1 MNPAKSGNGE
11 TFSVLV
17 RECPDYDPQR
27 IRTLVAEGMA
37 TLGYEPKGKVAL
49 KPNIVCAFPP
59 QFIKQRA
66 VTEPAFTE
74 GVIRAVA
81 DRPEVSRLSV
91 TETSAVGN
99 PSRFSFRW
107 SGYQDLIGKLKPQI
121 AKPLELV
128 GMDVDHRVSVFVGGQ
143 VHNRV
148 RLGRTFAA
156 ADTKIYLPKLKCHCV
171 SKMTGT
177 VKLNIGIINFDERSI
192 RHDFLLDEKIADLLG
207 VGWPDFTVMDAITIG
222 VGNEG
227 VPIPRH
233 LGLIL
238 MGKNPIAVDL
248 VASRLLGLCGE
259 KDVGYLAAVIRRG
272 YQPARF
278 EDIQLLGDAKS
289 LADLETFSKRIQPF
303 DDEFYRWQNVSKE
316 LERMHS
322 PLKFYHGPYSHA
334 SEATCDYGC
343 IMGIKMYLG
352 FLESYAG
359 AEAFTKARPGA
370 FVIGKVKEPVDARGG
385 TAFLIGSCC
394 EADVKNARRTVRID
408 KCFTTAADMF
418 LYFGTR
424 TGIPSPFF
432 NPAFLGQYLTAM
444 LGDAAKKLFNGRYLE
459 DAGDFFKQQFM
470 RRI

>member
-1 MNPAKSGNGE
+1 MNPAKSGDSENY
-11 TFSVLV
+11 SVLV

-27 IRTLVAEGMA
+27 IRALVQEGMA
-37 TLGYEPKGKVAL
+37 ALGYEPKGKVAL

-66 VTEPAFTE
+66 VTEPAFAE

-107 SGYQDLIGKLKPQI
+107 SGYQERIAQLKPQI
-121 AKPLELV
+121 SKPLELV

-148 RLGRTFAA
+148 RLGRTFAQ

-177 VKLNIGIINFDERSI
+177 VKLNIGILNFDERSI
-192 RHDFLLDEKIADLLG
+192 RHDFLLDEKIADLLS

-227 VPIPRH
+227 VPIPRQ

-248 VASRLLGLCGE
+248 AASRLLGLRGE
-259 KDVGYLAAVIRRG
+259 TDVGYLAAAIRRG
-272 YQPARF
+272 YKPARI
-278 EDIQLLGDAKS
+278 EDVTLQGDAKS
-289 LADLETFSKRIQPF
+289 IADLEKFSQRIQPF
-303 DDEFYRWQNVSKE
+303 DEEFYRWQDVNKE
-316 LERMHS
+316 LARLRS
-322 PLKFYHGPYSHA
+322 PLRFYHGPYSRLSGA
-334 SEATCDYGC
+334 KCEYGC
-343 IMGIKMYLG
+343 VMGIKMYLG

-359 AEAFTKARPGA
+359 AEAFAQARPGA
-370 FVIGKVKEPVDARGG
+370 FVIGKVKEPVDAQGG
-385 TAFLIGSCC
+385 FAFLIGSCC
-394 EADVKNARRTVRID
+394 EANVVNARRIIRVD

-418 LYFGTR
+418 LYFGAR

-432 NPAFLGQYLTAM
+432 DRGFLGRYVPAM
-444 LGDAAKKLFNGRYLE
+444 LADAARKLVNGRYLE

-470 RRI
+470 RKL

>member
-1 MNPAKSGNGE
+1 MKNEQSSKEGD
-11 TFSVLV
+11 FRVLV

-27 IRTLVAEGMA
+27 IRALVQEGMA

-49 KPNIVCAFPP
+49 KPNIVCAFDPR
-59 QFIKQRA
+59 FIKPRA
-66 VTEPAFTE
+66 VTEPAFSE

-99 PSRFSFRW
+99 PSRYSFRW
-107 SGYQDLIGKLKPQI
+107 SGYQDLIARLKPQVG
-121 AKPLELV
+121 KSLELV

-177 VKLNIGIINFDERSI
+177 VKLNVGILNFDERSI
-192 RHDFLLDEKIADLLG
+192 RHDFLLDEKIADLLS

-227 VPIPRH
+227 VPIPRQ

-248 VASRLLGLCGE
+248 VASQFLGLRGE
-259 KDVGYLAAVIRRG
+259 KDVGYLAAAIRRG
-272 YQPARF
+272 YRPARV
-278 EDIQLLGDAKS
+278 EDVELLGDAKS
-289 LADLETFSKRIQPF
+289 LADLEKFSQRIQPF
-303 DDEFYRWQNVSKE
+303 DEEFYRWQNVSKE
-316 LERMHS
+316 LERMRS
-322 PLKFYHGPYSHA
+322 PLKFYHGPYSHRSGA
-334 SEATCDYGC
+334 KCEYGC

-359 AEAFTKARPGA
+359 TEAFAKARPGA
-370 FVIGKVKEPVDARGG
+370 FVIGKIQEPVDARGG

-394 EADVKNARRTVRID
+394 EANVVNARRVIRVD

-418 LYFGTR
+418 LYFGAR

-432 NPAFLGQYLTAM
+432 DRGFLGQYVPAL
-444 LGDAAKKLFNGRYLE
+444 LGDAAQKLFNGRYLE
-459 DAGDFFKQQFM
+459 DARDFFQQQFM
-470 RRI
+470 RRL